1 MIYKYCRRCGRR
13 LIGEENRLRGY
24 GETCYEKAQ
33 REAQARPLIAPKNST
48 QENPKAPATETRSAQ
63 GQSAEGHTGT
73 HPQRTQSTEPK
84 TESTGQGTQGKA

>member
-48 QENPKAPATETRSAQ
+48 QENPKAPATETQA
-63 GQSAEGHTGT
+63 HTGT
-73 HPQRTQSTEPK
+73 HPQRTQDAEHREPRA
-84 TESTGQGTQGKA
+84 EGTGQDTQGKA

>member
-13 LIGEENRLRGY
+13 LIGAENRLRGY
-24 GETCYEKAQ
+24 GETCYAKAQ

-63 GQSAEGHTGT
+63 GHTGT
-73 HPQRTQSTEPK
+73 HPQSTQDAEHREPRA
-84 TESTGQGTQGKA
+84 EGTGQGTQGKA